1 MKNNPSAFVFP
12 GQGSQ
17 SLRMLCDFAS
27 THPVVE
33 ETFAKASSILGYDL
47 WKLTQEGP
55 EAKLN
60 QTEYT
65 QPALLTSS
73 IALWHI
79 YQGTQTPNPN
89 YLAGH
94 SLGEYS
100 ALVCANAI
108 DFGAAVQLVADR
120 GRFMQEAVKPGEGAM
135 AAIIGLT
142 NEQVE
147 DICKQ
152 AAQGEI
158 VSAANF
164 NAIGQ
169 VVIAGHTE
177 AVRRAIELAKQ
188 AGAKIAKEIPV
199 SVPSHCELMKPAAE
213 RLAKRLANINIKAP
227 QIPVIHNVDV
237 CSYASAEEIRSA
249 LIRQLYCPVRW
260 VETIQYL
267 VSHGVKTA
275 IECGP
280 GKVLAGLNKRIDST
294 FSTFSPTFEERQ

>member
-1 MKNNPSAFVFP
+1 MKNNASAFLFP

-17 SLRMLCDFAS
+17 SVGMLFDVAS

-33 ETFAKASSILGYDL
+33 ETFARASAVLGYDL
-47 WKLTQEGP
+47 WKLIQEGP
-55 EAKLN
+55 EEKLN

-73 IALWHI
+73 VALWHI
-79 YQGTQTPNPN
+79 YQGTQTPLPN

-100 ALVCANAI
+100 ALVCAHAL
-108 DFGAAVQLVADR
+108 DFEAAVQLVADR
-120 GRFMQEAVKPGEGAM
+120 GQYMQEAVKPGEGAM

-142 NEQVE
+142 NEQVAQV
-147 DICKQ
+147 CLQ

-158 VSAANF
+158 ASPANF

-177 AVRRAIELAKQ
+177 AVLRAIDLAKK
-188 AGAKIAKEIPV
+188 AGAKIAKQIPV
-199 SVPSHCELMKPAAE
+199 SVPSHCELMRPAAE
-213 RLAKRLANINIKAP
+213 RLAMRLANIHIKAP

-237 CSYASAEEIRSA
+237 RTYDSAEEIRSA

-267 VSHGVKTA
+267 VKNGVKTA

-280 GKVLAGLNKRIDST
+280 GKILAGLNKRIDDGFAT
-294 FSTFSPTFEERQ
+294 FPPTFEERQ